1 MKLTRDS
8 AALGIAA
15 AVAALAYLAAV
26 EKPPME
32 WSYREW
38 IAAGSAGAMW
48 LSGKLSNSWLK
59 HSDDNKPWIG

>member
-15 AVAALAYLAAV
+15 AVAALAYLASV
-26 EKPPME
+26 PPPTE
-32 WSYREW
+32 WAYRDW
-38 IAAGSAGAMW
+38 IAAFSAGALW
-48 LSGKLSNSWLK
+48 LSGKLSSSWLK